1 MNKSQFHSQRS
12 VLASMEVPW
21 LVLNSE
27 SGPQS
32 TRPLW
37 CPTFCQ
43 PWDACRGPST
53 YPPGFPSMGCKGV
66 REGWQASLCQASS
79 SVLLELQQS
88 HVSMF
93 RLALEAAKPR
103 KVWLLYPCFSIQIAK
118 RKSQM
123 AACCVFY
130 SHFSAKSVPPV
141 SLAHTA
147 LRSQVFDFTSAR
159 IAVGKTK

>member
-1 MNKSQFHSQRS
+1 MSLVVSYLLSALGCLQRAFN
-12 VLASMEVPW
+12 V
-21 LVLNSE
+21 
-27 SGPQS
+27 
-32 TRPLW
+32 
-37 CPTFCQ
+37 
-43 PWDACRGPST
+43 
-53 YPPGFPSMGCKGV
+53 PPGFPSMGCKGV

-79 SVLLELQQS
+79 SVLPELQQS

-93 RLALEAAKPR
+93 TLALEAAKPR
-103 KVWLLYPCFSIQIAK
+103 NVWLLYPCFSIQIAK

-130 SHFSAKSVPPV
+130 THFSAKSVPPV

-159 IAVGKTK
+159 IAVGKTE